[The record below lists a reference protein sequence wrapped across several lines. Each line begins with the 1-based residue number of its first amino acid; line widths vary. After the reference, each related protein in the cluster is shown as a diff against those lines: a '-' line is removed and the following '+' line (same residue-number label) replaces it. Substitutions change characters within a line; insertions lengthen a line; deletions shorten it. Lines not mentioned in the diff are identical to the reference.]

1 MISEQ
6 HWIVAAIMITIGA
19 ILLAFVIAF
28 IDVRYLLRLAYP
40 QSAETQL
47 PTNVHELGT
56 LEPEVREAQPLDQT
70 RDVA

>member
-28 IDVRYLLRLAYP
+28 IDVRYLPRVAYL
-40 QSAETQL
+40 QSAETRL
-47 PTNVHELGT
+47 PTNIHELGT
-56 LEPEVREAQPLDQT
+56 LEPELREAQQVDQICNVT
-70 RDVA
+70 

>member
-28 IDVRYLLRLAYP
+28 IDVRYLL
-40 QSAETQL
+40 
-47 PTNVHELGT
+47 
-56 LEPEVREAQPLDQT
+56 
-70 RDVA
+70 

>member
-28 IDVRYLLRLAYP
+28 IDFRYLLRVAYL
-40 QSAETQL
+40 QSAKTQL
-47 PTNVHELGT
+47 PTNIHELGT
-56 LEPEVREAQPLDQT
+56 LQLEPREAQPEDQT
-70 RDVA
+70 RDIA

>member
-28 IDVRYLLRLAYP
+28 IDVRYLLRVAYP
-40 QSAETQL
+40 QSAEMRL

-56 LEPEVREAQPLDQT
+56 LELEPREAQPEDQT
-70 RDVA
+70 RDIA

>member
-28 IDVRYLLRLAYP
+28 IDVRYLPRVAYL
-40 QSAETQL
+40 QSAETRL
-47 PTNVHELGT
+47 PTNIYELGT
-56 LEPEVREAQPLDQT
+56 LELGPREAQPEDQT
-70 RDVA
+70 RDIA